1 MENSSFF
8 QRNKAYIFTLLG
20 LSIVGGVFVGFL
32 MVIDWEYLIKYT
44 IHILTG
50 GNIDGILNPAQTHYQ
65 EMVNRAFG
73 PNYEAI
79 APEIIRASNERQLF
93 IWWVF
98 VGEIAIFCV
107 MYAISGRKEAII
119 TNPND
124 QVEVFSIVHRAII
137 WLNVFIII
145 ALIITGFNITWSLRS
160 EGGYIPFIL
169 RGTHEVT
176 GLLWFPFWLM
186 MSIIAFKDLK
196 ILSKNSL
203 IAKIVLPGK
212 YKPMKRIIFIAFVA
226 MGAGLLLSGFLIW
239 FIHPDAYTNAQYIQF
254 KRALLYVHF
263 GSSVLIMFFLMD
275 FVYSVLVAVKGNL
288 KGLITGKYPR
298 EFLQQLAPDVLEDVI
313 KKEEKR
319 R

>member
-1 MENSSFF
+1 MEKSSFF
-8 QRNKAYIFTLLG
+8 ERNKAYILTLAGLG
-20 LSIVGGVFVGFL
+20 VVGFVFVGF
-32 MVIDWEYLIKYT
+32 MMIMDWEYLIKYT
-44 IHILTG
+44 IHVMTG
-50 GNIDGILNPAQTHYQ
+50 GNIDGILAPADSHYK

-73 PNYEAI
+73 PNYTAI
-79 APEIIRASNERQLF
+79 APEIIRASNERQLY

-98 VGEIAIFCV
+98 VAEIAIFCF
-107 MYAISGRKEAII
+107 MYAFYGRKEAKI

-124 QVEVFSIVHRAII
+124 QVEVFSLVHRAII
-137 WLNVFIII
+137 WLNVIII
-145 ALIITGFNITWSLRS
+145 ITLIITGFNITWSLRS

-176 GLLWFPFWLM
+176 GIVWFPIWLL

-203 IAKIVLPGK
+203 LNKIILPGK
-212 YKPMKRIIFIAFVA
+212 YKPMKRIIFIVFVA
-226 MGAGLLLSGFLIW
+226 MGGGLLFSGFLIW
-239 FIHPDAYTNAQYIQF
+239 FIHPDAYTNAQFIQF

-275 FVYSVLVAVKGNL
+275 FVYSSLVAVKGNL

-298 EFLQQLAPDVLEDVI
+298 EYLEQLAPDVLEDI
-313 KKEEKR
+313 KKREGK
-319 R
+319 